1 MKAYLDSSA
10 AAKLVLAEAETSAL
24 GAWLG
29 AHARA
34 DLVSSLLLVTELH
47 RVTIRAGLPRQQ
59 ADDVLARV
67 NIVTLPRG
75 LARLAGAINPPSL
88 RSLDA
93 IHVATALQE
102 DVDILVAYDHR
113 LQQAARAVGLSVEAP
128 A

>member
-10 AAKLVLAEAETSAL
+10 AAKLLLAEAETPAL
-24 GAWLG
+24 DAWLG
-29 AHARA
+29 AHPRA

-47 RVTIRAGLPRQQ
+47 RVTIRAGLLRRA
-59 ADDVLARV
+59 ADEVLARV
-67 NIVTLPRG
+67 TIVALPRG

-102 DVDILVAYDHR
+102 DVDVLIAYDQR
-113 LQQAARAVGLSVEAP
+113 LQHAARALGLAVEAP